1 MVHDASA
8 SPLVWGESPETAAVA
23 VLAVHGR
30 GLSPEWMRDAAV
42 RFGAVPARFIA
53 PAAAGGSWYPHPF
66 QRPRVDNEPALASA
80 LAVVDAAH
88 ARIVAEGFPPERIV
102 VWGFSQ
108 GACLLS
114 DWLLSGGG
122 GSSSALLFTG
132 GFLGAEPPGERS
144 GREPA
149 RRVVMRS
156 IAEDPFVPAERVRQT
171 AAQLRRRGSDVDVR
185 IDPGTEHIISDEA
198 FATGS
203 ALIAEA
209 GSL

>member
-1 MVHDASA
+1 MVHDPSA
-8 SPLVWGESPETAAVA
+8 ALAEWGKPAATATVA

-30 GLSPEWMRDAAV
+30 GLSPEWMREAS
-42 RFGAVPARFIA
+42 ARFAAAPTRFFA
-53 PAAAGGSWYPHPF
+53 PAAAGGTWYPHPF
-66 QRPRVDNEPALASA
+66 QRPREENEPALTSA

-88 ARIVAEGFPPERIV
+88 ERIARVGFPPARIV

-114 DWLLSGGG
+114 DWLLSREPTAG
-122 GSSSALLFTG
+122 SALLFTG
-132 GFLGAEPPGERS
+132 GFLAAEPPAASVAGT
-144 GREPA
+144 PA

-156 IAEDPFVPAERVRQT
+156 ISEDPFVPADRVRQT
-171 AAQLRRRGSDVDVR
+171 AAELRRRGSDVDVR
-185 IDPGTEHIISDEA
+185 IDPGIEHIISDEA

-209 GSL
+209 GSI